1 MADYTILKRRDGSN
15 FRYSF
20 TFLDSAN
27 IAILETDSGDPNNE
41 HAKREPTRRLCV
53 ANVAHLEELQD
64 WCDKWNANNEG
75 RQAEWPAN
83 VLIDHDAQNQ

>member
-1 MADYTILKRRDGSN
+1 MSGFTILKRRVGS
-15 FRYSF
+15 FRYSL

-27 IAILETDSGDPNNE
+27 IAILETDNGDPNDP

-64 WCDKWNANNEG
+64 LCDKWNADNEG
-75 RQAEWPAN
+75 REAEILEDYFGN
-83 VLIDHDAQNQ
+83 L